1 MGYLTEI
8 RRQLA
13 PELQSMN
20 ELICDMLAT
29 RHEVINKVVTDYL
42 VTKGKQIRPVVV
54 MLSARI
60 FGDINP
66 AVIQSC
72 AALEMLHNSS
82 LIHDDVVDET
92 KLRRGNPTMN
102 ASWGNHI
109 AVLVGDYFIS
119 NALRAGLM
127 TRNLKIIEAMA
138 SLGKELAVGEI
149 DQACNVRYH
158 QLDEQSYFSMIH
170 KKTASLF
177 IHCVQVG
184 AEAVGAAPGQYE
196 PLMKFGELLGLCF
209 QIKDDIFDYSAD
221 QERIGKPTGNDL
233 REGKVTLPLIHALH
247 AAPEEESAPMRR
259 LLTEKEELSDADI
272 AALIEFARSHGGI
285 DYAFH
290 TMRRMQADAGKYLD
304 VYPDSPWKTHF
315 REIFEYI
322 ISRDN

>member
-1 MGYLTEI
+1 MGYLSEI

-13 PELQSMN
+13 PELESMN
-20 ELICDMLAT
+20 ELISDMLAT
-29 RHEVINKVVTDYL
+29 RHDLINKVVTNYL
-42 VTKGKQIRPVVV
+42 ITKGKQIRPVVV

-60 FGDINP
+60 FGEINP
-66 AVIQSC
+66 SVIQSC

-82 LIHDDVVDET
+82 LIHDDVIDET
-92 KLRRGNPTMN
+92 LLRRGNPTMN

-127 TRNLKIIEAMA
+127 TRNLTIIEALA

-158 QLDEQSYFSMIH
+158 QLDEQSYYSMIH

-177 IHCVQVG
+177 IHCVKVG
-184 AEAVGAAPGQYE
+184 AEAVGATPEQYG

-209 QIKDDIFDYSAD
+209 QIKDDIFDYSAS

-233 REGKVTLPLIHALH
+233 REGKVTLPLIHALQ
-247 AAPEEESAPMRR
+247 AAPKEESEPMMR
-259 LLTEKEELSDADI
+259 LLTEKEELSDSDI
-272 AALIEFARSHGGI
+272 STLIEFARAHGGI
-285 DYAFH
+285 DYAFCK
-290 TMRRMQADAGKYLD
+290 MRDMQEDAGKYLD
-304 VYPDSPWKTHF
+304 AYPDSVWKNHF